1 MTVSIRERLI
11 AAVCTAMGAQ
21 YSQTHID
28 EQTTLPVN
36 VVIDGA
42 DTATNGYDLTECT
55 MPLTVGRAEAISS
68 GDVNNPAAQRT
79 QANAALAKLI
89 TDMHT
94 GGDFSGLCRSC
105 TYTGGS
111 IELQAD
117 SFVVATANFELL
129 YQHARGQP
137 GTQFPT

>member
-28 EQTTLPVN
+28 EQTTLHEN

-42 DTATNGYDLTECT
+42 DTATTGYDLTECT
-55 MPLTVGRAEAISS
+55 MPITVGRAEAIAS
-68 GDVNNPAAQRT
+68 GDVNNLAAQRT

-89 TDMHT
+89 TDMHA
-94 GGDFSGLCRSC
+94 GGDFTGLCRSC
-105 TYTGGS
+105 IYTGGS

-117 SFVVATANFELL
+117 SFIVATANFELL

>member
-42 DTATNGYDLTECT
+42 DTAAPCPSQWAELK
-55 MPLTVGRAEAISS
+55 PLH
-68 GDVNNPAAQRT
+68 PAMSTTPQRSARRPM
-79 QANAALAKLI
+79 Q
-89 TDMHT
+89 HW
-94 GGDFSGLCRSC
+94 RS
-105 TYTGGS
+105 
-111 IELQAD
+111 
-117 SFVVATANFELL
+117 
-129 YQHARGQP
+129 
-137 GTQFPT
+137 

>member
-21 YSQTHID
+21 YSKTPID
-28 EQTTLPVN
+28 ELTTLTPNDVS
-36 VVIDGA
+36 DGA
-42 DTATNGYDLTECT
+42 DTATTGYDLTECT
-55 MPLTVGRAEAISS
+55 MPITVGRAEAIAS

-89 TDMHT
+89 TDMHA
-94 GGDFSGLCRSC
+94 GGDFTGLCRSC
-105 TYTGGS
+105 IYTGGS

-117 SFVVATANFELL
+117 SFIVATANFELL